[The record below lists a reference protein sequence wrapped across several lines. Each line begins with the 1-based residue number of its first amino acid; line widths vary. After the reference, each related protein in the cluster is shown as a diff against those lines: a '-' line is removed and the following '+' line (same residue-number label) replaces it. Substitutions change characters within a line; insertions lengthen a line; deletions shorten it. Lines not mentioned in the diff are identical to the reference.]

1 MKLYC
6 QNPLCHED
14 KTKDRLRGIG
24 DNKLY
29 TTRKASE
36 YYNKMFCTQSC
47 FHEYFEIFKER
58 ILEVIGVQ
66 GKRQC
71 THEDRSCFTSYC
83 VSTSNQRSE
92 ESYPS
97 RYSDE
102 YKNFRTQYVNQLMNR
117 SENE

>member
-14 KTKDRLRGIG
+14 KTKDRLRGVG
-24 DNKLY
+24 NNKLY

-66 GKRQC
+66 GKRQSAY
-71 THEDRSCFTSYC
+71 DDPSCFTSYR
-83 VSTSNQRSE
+83 NQRSSE
-92 ESYPS
+92 EYPS
-97 RYSDE
+97 RYDDE